1 MSVMENSPSGSVR
14 MLQRLIVVAL
24 LVPALMFG
32 AAAWKDRSAIL
43 DRAEGDGVRIV
54 DLFREQAENLLRG
67 HEIILDLVV
76 DRVRD
81 HDWDAIQASTDLLRE
96 PEVVD
101 RQLDDA
107 SEILLVDANGVTR
120 ATSIHAPQNATL
132 LPADRECFLALS
144 KGAVESCIS
153 APHIDPVSGKYLFS
167 LARRLESSGVFN
179 GVVQVAISADY
190 IVSRWQSATPS
201 ATDIVMM
208 LRSDGA
214 VIAQSSPQRHDAAT
228 LLAAGRSL
236 VSEIAKTDAGIIRG
250 GSSGNSADRI
260 DIYQKVAKYPIYIS
274 LSLDKNAVLKTWYGN
289 VVIYGLVAAGAT
301 LGIVLALMIAIR
313 RAQKERHAVSLWRA
327 EVKERESAQEQLRQS
342 QKMESLGQLTGGIAH
357 DFNNLLQAITGN
369 LELMQRNLAQGRT
382 TSVERHVASAMS
394 STKRAAAMTHRLLA
408 FSRKQML
415 DPKQVDANRL
425 VAGMEDI
432 VLRTVG
438 PSIDVVTVLS
448 IGLWPTFCDAHQLEN
463 ALLNLAINARD
474 AMPDGGKLTIETAN
488 TYLDDAYARAHGDG
502 LAAGEYVS
510 VRVTDT
516 GTGMPPHVIERA
528 FEPFYTTKPIGQGTG
543 LGLSMLYGFAKQS
556 GGHAHIDSEP
566 NFGTTVRLFLPRDRG
581 NEGTVGR
588 GKGPVA
594 DDEGNQRPL
603 GKVKAAS

>member
-1 MSVMENSPSGSVR
+1 MSVAENGPGGSVR
-14 MLQRLIVVAL
+14 LLRRLMVVAL
-24 LVPALMFG
+24 LAPAILFA

-43 DRAEGDGVRIV
+43 DRAEDDGVKIV
-54 DLFREQAENLLRG
+54 ALFQEQAENLLKG

-81 HDWDAIQASTDLLRE
+81 RDWDTIQSSTDLLRE

-107 SEILLVDANGVTR
+107 SEILLMDTNGVTR
-120 ATSIHAPQNATL
+120 TTSIHAPQNALL
-132 LPADRECFLALS
+132 LPPDQECFLALS
-144 KGAVESCIS
+144 NGTVESCIS
-153 APHIDPVSGKYLFS
+153 APYIEPVSGKHLFS

-190 IVSRWQSATPS
+190 IVSRWESATPS

-214 VIAQSSPQRHDAAT
+214 VIAQSSPQRQDAFAVP
-228 LLAAGRSL
+228 AAGRSL
-236 VSEIAKTDAGIIRG
+236 IGEIANTDAGIIRG
-250 GSSGNSADRI
+250 RSTGNSVDRI
-260 DIYQKVAKYPIYIS
+260 NIYQKIAKYPIYIS
-274 LSLDKNAVLKTWYGN
+274 LSLDKNAILKTWYGN

-301 LGIVLALMIAIR
+301 LGIVLALMVAIR
-313 RAQKERHAVSLWRA
+313 RAQQERHAVSLWRA

-357 DFNNLLQAITGN
+357 HFNNLLQAVTSN

-382 TSVERHVASAMS
+382 TSVERHVASAMA
-394 STKRAAAMTHRLLA
+394 STKRAATLTHRLLA

-438 PSIDVVTVLS
+438 PAIDVVTVLS
-448 IGLWPTFCDAHQLEN
+448 SGLWPTFCDAHQLEN

-488 TYLDDAYARAHGDG
+488 SYLDDAYAHAHGDG
-502 LAAGEYVS
+502 LVAGEYVS

-543 LGLSMLYGFAKQS
+543 LGLSMLHGFAKQS
-556 GGHAHIDSEP
+556 GGHAHIDSGP
-566 NFGTTVRLFLPRDRG
+566 NCGTTVRLFLPRDRS
-581 NEGTVGR
+581 NEGTV
-588 GKGPVA
+588 A
-594 DDEGNQRPL
+594 DDEARQRPL
-603 GKVKAAS
+603 GAAMATSC